1 MLPSLAPAWFYPTPT
16 QCSRSGM
23 GKNEVSFVISKFDI
37 CLTKC
42 TQDGNHSV
50 TQKKCLHSDCSYP
63 DEIIQAKGA
72 LGRPSTLATEGQEG
86 YQGENQKPW
95 CLWWLSWQTC
105 GKQCFLSHFSCLW
118 LVTETTHTHTGSN
131 AAIYRNHKPS
141 LFLVRS
147 WDPSFV
153 HLSRKLLF
161 NSPNRLMIS
170 PLPFLK
176 LIKSIFYKHDAN
188 LKHHQ
193 ITLWIHIEN
202 IF

>member
-95 CLWWLSWQTC
+95 CLWWLSWQMC

-118 LVTETTHTHTGSN
+118 LVTETTHTHTHRLKCSDLQEPQ
-131 AAIYRNHKPS
+131 AQPFPS
-141 LFLVRS
+141 EILGPELCS
-147 WDPSFV
+147 SFEKTV
-153 HLSRKLLF
+153 VQ
-161 NSPNRLMIS
+161 
-170 PLPFLK
+170 LP
-176 LIKSIFYKHDAN
+176 
-188 LKHHQ
+188 Q
-193 ITLWIHIEN
+193 
-202 IF
+202 